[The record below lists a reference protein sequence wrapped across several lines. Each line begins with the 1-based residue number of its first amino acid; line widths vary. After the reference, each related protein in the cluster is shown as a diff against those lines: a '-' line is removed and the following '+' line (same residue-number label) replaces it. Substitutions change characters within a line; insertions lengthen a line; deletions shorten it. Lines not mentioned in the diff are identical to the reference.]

1 MKITALRQ
9 QKKHRERLNVYVD
22 GEFRLSIATELAIR
36 FGLRSGVDV
45 DEPILAAAVKAD
57 AEYRAKEASL
67 RLLAHRPRSEHE
79 IRQRLRTRG
88 FEAPAIDSCLQ
99 HLKGVGLLD
108 DEAFSLAYCRDR
120 LRSRPSGRTRLLA
133 ELRSKGV
140 DAEVANR
147 SLDEVFRSE
156 GVGEEDLAR
165 RAVRKFVRRRNEDPI
180 RVRRRFYVFLS
191 RRGFSPETVVTILE
205 EVLG

>member
-22 GEFRLSIATELAIR
+22 GEFGLSTAVEVAIR
-36 FGLRSGVDV
+36 LGLRSGVDV
-45 DEPILAAAVKAD
+45 DEAILAAAENAD
-57 AEYRAKEASL
+57 AEYRAREASL

-79 IRQRLRTRG
+79 LRQRLRIRG
-88 FEAPAIDSCLQ
+88 FEAPAIDSCLE

-120 LRSRPSGRTRLLA
+120 LRSRPSGPTRLLA
-133 ELRSKGV
+133 ELRAKGV

-147 SLDEVFRSE
+147 SLEEVFRSE

-165 RAVRKFVRRRNEDPI
+165 RAVRKFARRRNEDPI
-180 RVRRRFYVFLS
+180 RVRRRLYAFLA
-191 RRGFSPETVVTILE
+191 RRGFSPETVGVILE